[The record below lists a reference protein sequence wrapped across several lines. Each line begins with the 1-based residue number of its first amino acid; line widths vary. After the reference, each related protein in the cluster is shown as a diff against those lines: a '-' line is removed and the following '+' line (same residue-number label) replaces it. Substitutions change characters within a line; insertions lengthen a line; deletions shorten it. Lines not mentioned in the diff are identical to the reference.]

1 MKLTCVHKA
10 AVAVVNAV
18 AHSYCIAAV
27 LCYTTNAKMLAS
39 VGKHTVRLLSSAY
52 TASALQGSAAE
63 RPTVTYYS
71 FFERFMNVSLLVTGA
86 VWDLLT
92 DKRVRLLVISFSI
105 LHAAQQL
112 SGINAV
118 FYYSTS
124 FFKGIVA
131 NPLVGTAAA
140 GTVNV
145 IATYAALKLMD
156 SACSHAEQLL
166 YT

>member
-1 MKLTCVHKA
+1 LLTV
-10 AVAVVNAV
+10 
-18 AHSYCIAAV
+18 
-27 LCYTTNAKMLAS
+27 
-39 VGKHTVRLLSSAY
+39 SAY
-52 TASALQGSAAE
+52 
-63 RPTVTYYS
+63 RFTVWR
-71 FFERFMNVSLLVTGA
+71 FEYWHFMVVTGA

-156 SACSHAEQLL
+156 R
-166 YT
+166 

>member
-1 MKLTCVHKA
+1 
-10 AVAVVNAV
+10 
-18 AHSYCIAAV
+18 
-27 LCYTTNAKMLAS
+27 
-39 VGKHTVRLLSSAY
+39 
-52 TASALQGSAAE
+52 
-63 RPTVTYYS
+63 
-71 FFERFMNVSLLVTGA
+71 

-156 SACSHAEQLL
+156 RYIFKLLHFCSSVFWQLPL
-166 YT
+166 LRQCATY